1 MKSLLSIFIFLSS
14 ILLIQAQ
21 SKKDISVTSGHSEI
35 QKVDRKGMQVLIE
48 LDDKF
53 VAKNWAQ
60 KLKEFG
66 KVETDKGNFI
76 INGAS
81 IPDISSAC
89 TIYSSV
95 TKTSKGVFVFWAI
108 DLGSGYITEGSDK
121 YEVAKKKLR
130 EYAAGLYIADIN
142 VQISAAESALNSSVK
157 AQEKLA
163 KQGESLKND
172 TQKNAKDKTNLEKK
186 LAENEQTLKTYA
198 SEELRIEGELKDVK
212 ATENVDAQQKLLK
225 ESMSNANNI
234 EKNKQ
239 QKVSIE
245 SKLVDNEKERVKLID
260 DTKSNESNL
269 KSANDDVSKMKKAL
283 DVVKDKLKTY
293 Q

>member
-1 MKSLLSIFIFLSS
+1 MKTLLSYFFFLSF
-14 ILLIQAQ
+14 ILSIQAQ
-21 SKKDISVTSGHSEI
+21 SKKEISVMSGQSEI
-35 QKVDRKGMQVLIE
+35 QKVERKGMQVLIE

-53 VAKNWAQ
+53 VSKNWAQ
-60 KLKEFG
+60 KLKDFG
-66 KVETDKGNFI
+66 KVETDKGSFI

-108 DLGSGYITEGSDK
+108 DLGSEYIIEGHDK
-121 YEVAKKKLR
+121 YDVAKKKLR
-130 EYAAGLYIADIN
+130 EYAAGLYIADVN
-142 VQISAAESALNSSVK
+142 VQIAEAESALNSSVK
-157 AQEKLA
+157 SQEKLI

-172 TQKNAKDKTNLEKK
+172 TKKNAKDKTNLEKK
-186 LAENEQTLKTYA
+186 LAENDQALKTYA
-198 SEELRIEGELKDVK
+198 SEEIRIEGRLKDVK
-212 ATENVDAQQKLLK
+212 ATENVDEQQKLLK

-239 QKVSIE
+239 QKISLE

-260 DTKSNESNL
+260 DTKRNDSDI
-269 KSANDDVSKMKKAL
+269 KSANNEVSKMKKAL
-283 DVVKDKLKTY
+283 DVVKDKLKMY

>member
-1 MKSLLSIFIFLSS
+1 MKPLLFIFIFLSS

-21 SKKDISVTSGHSEI
+21 SQKDISVTSGHSEI

-53 VAKNWAQ
+53 VSKNWAQ

-66 KVETDKGNFI
+66 KVETDKGSFI
-76 INGAS
+76 VNGAS
-81 IPDISSAC
+81 IPDVSSAC

-108 DLGSGYITEGSDK
+108 DIGSGYITEDHAK
-121 YEVAKKKLR
+121 YDATKKKLR

-157 AQEKLA
+157 NQEKMV
-163 KQGESLKND
+163 KQGENLKND
-172 TQKNAKDKTNLEKK
+172 TQKNAKDKTNLDKK

-198 SEELRIEGELKDVK
+198 SEELRIEGQLKDVK
-212 ATENVDAQQKLLK
+212 ATENIEEQQKLLK
-225 ESMSNANNI
+225 ESMSNAKNI
-234 EKNKQ
+234 AKNKQ

-260 DTKSNESNL
+260 DTKTNESNI
-269 KSANDDVSKMKKAL
+269 KSANDEVSKMKKAL